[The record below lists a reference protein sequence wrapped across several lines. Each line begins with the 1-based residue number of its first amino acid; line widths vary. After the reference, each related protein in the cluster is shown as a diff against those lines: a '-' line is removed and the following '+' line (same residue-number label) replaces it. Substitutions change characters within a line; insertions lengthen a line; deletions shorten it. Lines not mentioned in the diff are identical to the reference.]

1 MASTAQEWLPWS
13 DDGFLTLP
21 ASFDAHVHL
30 RDGAMMRAVTRT
42 IRQGGADAVYVMPNL
57 VPPIT
62 TVQLALDYQKR
73 LQELEP
79 NVKFL
84 MSLYLHESMT
94 PEVIKD
100 AKREGISGVKSYPA
114 GVTTNSS
121 SGVVDYAS
129 FYPVFAE
136 MERQDLV
143 LNLHGEM
150 PSGKDVTILNAEEKF
165 LPTLL
170 ELHTRFPSLR
180 IVLEHCTTAAAVEAV
195 KSCGPKVVGTI
206 TAHHLSLIVDDFA
219 GDSYNYCKPVPK
231 TPEDRHALLSA
242 AVSGNYKFFLGTDS
256 APHPAIAKRGGPDGN
271 AKHAAGVF
279 TQPYATQYVL
289 DAFEMAVEKG
299 FLDASQL
306 KRIDF
311 ADFLSQFG
319 RDFYREPRSKR
330 RIRVAREKTERLLSI
345 VSNDGDIE
353 VVVFRRGEMTRRL
366 EWL

>member
-1 MASTAQEWLPWS
+1 MASLQEWLPWS

-42 IRQGGADAVYVMPNL
+42 IRQGGADTVYVMPNL

-62 TVQLALDYQKR
+62 NVKQALEYQTR
-73 LQELEP
+73 LQGLEP

-84 MSLYLHESMT
+84 MTLYLHESIT
-94 PEVIKD
+94 PEVIKE
-100 AKREGISGVKSYPA
+100 AKREGIRGVKSYPA

-150 PSGKDVTILNAEEKF
+150 PSGKNITILNAEEKF

-170 ELHTRFPSLR
+170 ELHARFPLLR
-180 IVLEHCTTAAAVEAV
+180 IVLEHCTTAAAIEAV
-195 KSCGPKVVGTI
+195 KSCGPNVVGTI

-231 TPEDRHALLSA
+231 TPEDRHALLHA
-242 AVSGNYKFFLGTDS
+242 AASGNSKFFLGTDS
-256 APHPAIAKRGGPDGN
+256 APHPAIAKRGGTDGN

-279 TQPYATQYVL
+279 SQPHATQYVL
-289 DAFEMAVEKG
+289 DAFEIAVEKG
-299 FLDASQL
+299 FLEAAQL
-306 KRIDF
+306 KKINV
-311 ADFLSQFG
+311 ADFLGQFG
-319 RDFYREPRSKR
+319 RDFYREPRSKQ
-330 RIRVAREKTERLLSI
+330 RIRLSRDKTERLTSI

-353 VVVFRRGEMTRRL
+353 VVVFRRGELTRSL

>member
-1 MASTAQEWLPWS
+1 MVL
-13 DDGFLTLP
+13 
-21 ASFDAHVHL
+21 
-30 RDGAMMRAVTRT
+30 
-42 IRQGGADAVYVMPNL
+42 
-57 VPPIT
+57 
-62 TVQLALDYQKR
+62 
-73 LQELEP
+73 
-79 NVKFL
+79 
-84 MSLYLHESMT
+84 
-94 PEVIKD
+94 
-100 AKREGISGVKSYPA
+100 A

-306 KRIDF
+306 KRIDI

-319 RDFYREPRSKR
+319 REFYREPRSKR